1 MKYIFKPKNRIEC
14 ISRNGD
20 YHGFFTIK
28 NVDIALSAK
37 NTRDLEVLMKFRHK
51 IEEHIVDF
59 LNSKSYKKDYHIKP
73 TMTVVLLIYL
83 FFISCFK
90 NSTNSSIGIE

>member
-28 NVDIALSAK
+28 SIELVISAK
-37 NTRDLEVLMKFRHK
+37 NPRHLQVLMKFRHR
-51 IEEHIVDF
+51 IEEEFVNY
-59 LNSKSYKKDYHIKP
+59 LNAKSYKKD
-73 TMTVVLLIYL
+73 
-83 FFISCFK
+83 SE
-90 NSTNSSIGIE
+90 N

>member
-28 NVDIALSAK
+28 NIELAISAK
-37 NTRDLEVLMKFRHK
+37 NPRHLQVLMKFRHR
-51 IEEHIVDF
+51 IEEDF
-59 LNSKSYKKDYHIKP
+59 ENQ
-73 TMTVVLLIYL
+73 
-83 FFISCFK
+83 K
-90 NSTNSSIGIE
+90 NS

>member
-28 NVDIALSAK
+28 NIELVISAK
-37 NTRDLEVLMKFRHK
+37 NPRHLQVLMKFRHK
-51 IEEHIVDF
+51 IEEEFDTEIPDADAEKVVTVGDVVD
-59 LNSKSYKKDYHIKP
+59 YIKDH
-73 TMTVVLLIYL
+73 V
-83 FFISCFK
+83 
-90 NSTNSSIGIE
+90 E

>member
-28 NVDIALSAK
+28 NIEFVISAK
-37 NTRDLEVLMKFRHK
+37 NPRHLQVLMKFRHR
-51 IEEHIVDF
+51 IEEEFLDY
-59 LNSKSYKKDYHIKP
+59 LNSKSNKKDYKIK
-73 TMTVVLLIYL
+73 
-83 FFISCFK
+83 
-90 NSTNSSIGIE
+90 N

>member
-28 NVDIALSAK
+28 NIELVISAK
-37 NTRDLEVLMKFRHK
+37 NPRHLQVLMKFRHR
-51 IEEHIVDF
+51 IEEEFVNY
-59 LNSKSYKKDYHIKP
+59 LNAKSYKKD
-73 TMTVVLLIYL
+73 
-83 FFISCFK
+83 SK
-90 NSTNSSIGIE
+90 N

>member
-28 NVDIALSAK
+28 NIELVILAK
-37 NTRDLEVLMKFRHK
+37 NPRHLQVLIKFRK
-51 IEEHIVDF
+51 
-59 LNSKSYKKDYHIKP
+59 
-73 TMTVVLLIYL
+73 
-83 FFISCFK
+83 
-90 NSTNSSIGIE
+90 